1 MHNQSPTDLFL
12 SRLAKTGRRSLRSQL
27 TVTAQLLEWPNE
39 DVENLPFHQLNYAQ
53 IEAIKRQRLDDNKSA
68 RTINLMLF
76 ALKSIVK
83 TGFLMGLVE
92 DMQWRQVQAIA
103 RLSVNPSNRGKA
115 LVPTS
120 VNQLIEYCFQDKRLI
135 GIRDT
140 CILALLLSTGL
151 RRFELSHLTIDDIQ
165 LDDHLVIVKSGKGKK
180 PRQQPLP
187 LWTEQYISLWLEARQ
202 VDTGYLFNPVWVN
215 FTKTDK
221 RLSCAAIYQVVKART
236 LAATGID
243 ISPHD
248 LRRTYITELLNQKV
262 DLSTA
267 SKLAGHANITTTQI
281 YDKRNESVMRDAVA
295 LLDYKTPQPGN
306 DTKQ

>member
-1 MHNQSPTDLFL
+1 MREPSPTELFL

-53 IEAIKRQRLDDNKSA
+53 IEALKRQRLDDNKSP
-68 RTINLMLF
+68 RTVNLMLF

-83 TGFLMGLVE
+83 TGFLMGQVT
-92 DMQWRQVQAIA
+92 DRQWRQVQAIK
-103 RLSVNPSNRGKA
+103 RLTVNPSNRGKA
-115 LVPTS
+115 LVPAS
-120 VNQLIEYCFQDKRLI
+120 VNKLISHTEQDKRLT
-135 GIRDT
+135 GIRDS
-140 CILALLLSTGL
+140 CMLALFVSTGL
-151 RRFELSHLTIDDIQ
+151 RRFELSHLMIEDIQ
-165 LDDHLVIVKSGKGKK
+165 LTNHLVIVKSGKGKK
-180 PRQQPLP
+180 PRQQPMP
-187 LWTEQYISLWLEARQ
+187 TWTVLYIKRWLDVKATT
-202 VDTGYLFNPVWVN
+202 TGYLFNPVWVN
-215 FTKTDK
+215 FIKTDK

-281 YDKRNESVMRDAVA
+281 YDKRNESVIRDAVA
-295 LLDYKTPQPGN
+295 LLDYKAQ
-306 DTKQ
+306 Q

>member
-1 MHNQSPTDLFL
+1 MRVQSPTELFL

-27 TVTAQLLEWPNE
+27 TVTAQLLKWPNE

-53 IEAIKRQRLDDNKSA
+53 IEAIKRQRLDDNKSP
-68 RTINLMLF
+68 RTVNLMLF

-92 DMQWRQVQAIA
+92 DMQWRQVQAIN

-115 LVPTS
+115 LLPAS
-120 VNQLIEYCFQDKRLI
+120 VNQLIDHCFEDKRTI

-151 RRFELSHLTIDDIQ
+151 RRFELSHLTVDDIQ
-165 LDDHLVIVKSGKGKK
+165 LDDHLVIVKSGKGNK
-180 PRQQPLP
+180 PRQQPIP
-187 LWTEQYISLWLEARQ
+187 AWTEEYVSRWLDAR
-202 VDTGYLFNPVWVN
+202 VTDTGYLFNPVWVN
-215 FTKTDK
+215 FIKTDK
-221 RLSCAAIYQVVKART
+221 RLSCSAIYQVVKART

-281 YDKRNESVMRDAVA
+281 YDKRNESVMRNAVA
-295 LLDYKTPQPGN
+295 LLDYKTPP
-306 DTKQ
+306 

>member
-1 MHNQSPTDLFL
+1 MREPSPTELFL

-53 IEAIKRQRLDDNKSA
+53 IEALKRQRLDDNKSP
-68 RTINLMLF
+68 RTVNLMLF

-83 TGFLMGLVE
+83 TGFLMGQVT
-92 DMQWRQVQAIA
+92 DRQWRQVQAIK
-103 RLSVNPSNRGKA
+103 RLTVNPSNRGKA
-115 LVPTS
+115 LVPAS
-120 VNQLIEYCFQDKRLI
+120 VNKLISHTEQDKRLI
-135 GIRDT
+135 GIRDS
-140 CILALLLSTGL
+140 CMLALFVSTGL
-151 RRFELSHLTIDDIQ
+151 RRFELSHLMIEDIQ
-165 LDDHLVIVKSGKGKK
+165 LTNHLVIVKSGKGKK
-180 PRQQPLP
+180 PRQQPMPPWAVL
-187 LWTEQYISLWLEARQ
+187 YIKRWLAIKPNT
-202 VDTGYLFNPVWVN
+202 TGYLFNPVWVN
-215 FTKTDK
+215 FIKTDK

-295 LLDYKTPQPGN
+295 LLDYKAQ
-306 DTKQ
+306 Q